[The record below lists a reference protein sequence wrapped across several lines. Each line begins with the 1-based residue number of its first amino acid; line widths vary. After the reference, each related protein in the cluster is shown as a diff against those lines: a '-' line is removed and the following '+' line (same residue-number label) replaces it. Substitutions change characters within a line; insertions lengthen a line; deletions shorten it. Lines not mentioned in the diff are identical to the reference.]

1 MGRAGGPYEGAVFDN
16 TDDEYD
22 AKEGGVE
29 IVGEIGGMV
38 VEDMLEEFHDKW
50 HYRQGDV
57 ISSKRVGEIF
67 GGQRTVGSKFG
78 GLAVDYRL
86 EEPISETN

>member
-1 MGRAGGPYEGAVFDN
+1 MGRAGDPYEGAVFDN

-22 AKEGGVE
+22 AKEGCVE
-29 IVGEIGGMV
+29 EIGEIGGV
-38 VEDMLEEFHDKW
+38 IVENVLEEFHNKW
-50 HYRQGDV
+50 HYRQGYV
-57 ISSKRVGEIF
+57 ISRKRVGEIF
-67 GGQRTVGSKFG
+67 GGQRTVGSQFG